1 MTVQAPIPFILII
14 DDSITVRKILEVTV
28 KREGYAGLSFPDG
41 YEALR
46 WLISPE
52 GRVPALI
59 FLDLTMPRMDGFTT
73 LRRLKSKP
81 ALAAVP
87 VIVLTNR
94 EGTLNHLKA
103 RLAGACEYRSKPFKQ
118 EDIVAILRQYLAT
131 QKEQEEEHGRRTFP
145 HYG

>member
-1 MTVQAPIPFILII
+1 MTVASVIPFILII

-28 KREGYAGLSFPDG
+28 KREGYAALSFPDG
-41 YEALR
+41 FAALH
-46 WLISPE
+46 WLASPE

-73 LRRLKSKP
+73 LRHLKSKA

-94 EGTLNHLKA
+94 EGTLNRLKA
-103 RLAGACEYRSKPFKQ
+103 RLAGASEYRSKPFKQ
-118 EDIVAILRQYLAT
+118 EEITAILRQYLT
-131 QKEQEEEHGRRTFP
+131 VQQEEEEEHGLRSFP
-145 HYG
+145 